1 MPKRPSRERIST
13 SLAPVHAV
21 CTRCASGARARCVEC
36 AWEERGSAHVVCMQ
50 RACGVHAACMW
61 CACGVH
67 AARMHAVERRTAE
80 LCGEEVLRRCAQ
92 VELVD
97 VVLREDGPLG
107 ATVEPGLAA
116 RGLQLLREQV
126 QESRLARA
134 VRPAEHEGST

>member
-1 MPKRPSRERIST
+1 M
-13 SLAPVHAV
+13 
-21 CTRCASGARARCVEC
+21 
-36 AWEERGSAHVVCMQ
+36 CMQ

-61 CACGVH
+61 RACGVH
-67 AARMHAVERRTAE
+67 AARMYAVGRRTGE
-80 LCGEEVLRRCAQ
+80 LGGEEVLRRCAQ

-126 QESRLARA
+126 QERRLARA
-134 VRPAEHEGST
+134 VRPAEHEGRT

>member
-1 MPKRPSRERIST
+1 MW
-13 SLAPVHAV
+13 
-21 CTRCASGARARCVEC
+21 CACSV
-36 AWEERGSAHVVCMQ
+36 HVVCMQ
-50 RACGVHAACMW
+50 RACGVHVACMKRHAGCMW
-61 CACGVH
+61 RACGVH
-67 AARMHAVERRTAE
+67 AARMHAVGRRTGE
-80 LCGEEVLRRCAQ
+80 LGGEEVLRRCAQ